1 MAAVIW
7 LIVGVALVVAEVL
20 SGTFV
25 LFMLG
30 LAALASAGVSALGV
44 PLPIS
49 AVVFAVVAAGGIT
62 LARPALVRRLQRG
75 TEHIK
80 TNSDALVGRS
90 AVVVSRVDAH
100 EGQVKIGGDL
110 WSARSYDETEV
121 FEPGRSVTVMG
132 ISGAVALVW
141 GGV

>member
-1 MAAVIW
+1 MAALIW
-7 LIVGVALVVAEVL
+7 LVVGVVLMVAEVL

-30 LAALASAGVSALGV
+30 LAALVSAGLAASGL

-49 AVVFAVVAAGGIT
+49 VVVFAAVAAGGLT

-75 TEHIK
+75 SEHIK
-80 TNSDALVGRS
+80 TNTEALVGRK
-90 AVVVSRVDAH
+90 AIVVSRVDAH
-100 EGQVKIGGDL
+100 EGQVKIGGEL
-110 WSARSYDETEV
+110 WSARSFDETEV
-121 FEPGRSVTVMG
+121 LEPGRSVTVMG